1 MRKRRYKVAQLKT
14 NVMRLLE
21 QANIPYEMTTYD
33 VKDGKI
39 DGQAVAEKIG
49 KKAEQVFKT
58 LVAVGKTKN
67 CYVFVIPVN
76 LELDLKKAAAVTGE
90 KSIEML
96 HVKDLQKTT
105 GYIRGGCSP
114 IGMKKAF
121 RTFIHESAKSLDTIT
136 VNGGKIGVQVTV
148 NAKQLCD
155 YIEGNFEDLTK
166 A

>member
-1 MRKRRYKVAQLKT
+1 MANPKT

-21 QANIPYEMTTYD
+21 QAKIPYEMTTYE

-39 DGQAVAEKIG
+39 DGQAVAAKIG
-49 KKAEQVFKT
+49 RSPEQVFKT
-58 LVAVGKTKN
+58 LVAVGKSKTN
-67 CYVFVIPVN
+67 YVFVIPVD
-76 LELDLKKAAAVTGE
+76 LELDLKKAGYVAGE

-121 RTFIHESAKSLDTIT
+121 QTFIHESAKSLKAIT
-136 VNGGKIGVQVTV
+136 VSGGKIGVQVTV
-148 NAKQLCD
+148 NPERLCD
-155 YIEGNFEDLTK
+155 YINGHFADLTK
-166 A
+166 PE

>member
-1 MRKRRYKVAQLKT
+1 MANPKT

-21 QANIPYEMTTYD
+21 QAGIHYEMTTYD

-49 KKAEQVFKT
+49 KRPEQVFKT
-58 LVAVGKTKN
+58 LVAVGKSKTN
-67 CYVFVIPVN
+67 YVFVIPVDK
-76 LELDLKKAAAVTGE
+76 ELDLKKAAAAAEE

-96 HVKDLQKTT
+96 HVKDLQKVT

-121 RTFIHESAKSLDTIT
+121 CTFIDESAESQETIT
-136 VNGGKIGVQVTV
+136 VSGGKIGVQVTLSPKV
-148 NAKQLCD
+148 LGEYVKSSFK
-155 YIEGNFEDLTK
+155 ELTK
-166 A
+166 N